1 MFNLCHEFL
10 PKYVQLKG
18 GCLMRK
24 KVKFLWVLAGVLF
37 IGSILFLCFNNT
49 KYGIVGLIMCVIA
62 MAVCSKIQRYSLKEE
77 VLKNCK
83 AKETELKLIEKF
95 TLQENEFK
103 KREEI
108 NRKKSREEMQQFY
121 SKISHSIRIPISII
135 SGYADLLTGDFE
147 INEEVRREY
156 LKKVCDRVT
165 YMNEVL
171 SLLLMEGRN
180 EGQGAEMSLEKVDI
194 LKMIQKIAS
203 DISMA
208 TKEMDVIIKVVSN
221 EDSIIINADVMQ
233 LTKAFYNIIENSLKY
248 MGRRGT
254 ITITVSDFEEEVLLI
269 FRDNGLGLAQEET
282 DNIFNLNFQGSNK
295 KAGNGLGLYMT
306 KMIVTAHEGEIFAK
320 SDVDKGMAIHINLP
334 KKPSKGK
341 FLAENSNSEFL
352 MNL

>member
-1 MFNLCHEFL
+1 ME
-10 PKYVQLKG
+10 
-18 GCLMRK
+18 K
-24 KVKFLWVLAGVLF
+24 KIKFLWFLAGVLF
-37 IGSILFLCFNNT
+37 ISSILFLCFKNAQ
-49 KYGIVGLIMCVIA
+49 YAILGLIVCVTV
-62 MAVCSKIQRYSLKEE
+62 MAVCLKIQKNSLNKE

-83 AKETELKLIEKF
+83 AKEVELSLIEKCK
-95 TLQENEFK
+95 LQENEFK
-103 KREEI
+103 KREEVI
-108 NRKKSREEMQQFY
+108 KKKSKEDMQQFY

-147 INEEVRREY
+147 ISEEVRQEY

-180 EGQGAEMSLEKVDI
+180 EGQGSEMSLETVDI
-194 LKMIQKIAS
+194 LKMMQKIAS

-208 TKEMDVIIKVVSN
+208 TKEMDVIIQVVSS
-221 EDSIIINADVMQ
+221 EDSIIINADSMQ

-248 MGRRGT
+248 MGRIGT
-254 ITITVSDFEEEVLLI
+254 ITITVSEFEEEVILI

-282 DNIFNLNFQGSNK
+282 NNIFNLNFQGSNK

-306 KMIVTAHEGEIFAK
+306 KMIVKAHGGEIFAK

-334 KKPSKGK
+334 KKSLKNK
-341 FLAENSNSEFL
+341 FLTQNNNS
-352 MNL
+352 

>member
-1 MFNLCHEFL
+1 M
-10 PKYVQLKG
+10 G
-18 GCLMRK
+18 K
-24 KVKFLWVLAGVLF
+24 KVKFLWLLAGILF
-37 IGSILFLCFNNT
+37 IISIVFWCFHNT
-49 KYGIVGLIMCVIA
+49 QYAILGLIICVTV
-62 MAVCSKIQRYSLKEE
+62 MAVCSKLQKDSLNEE
-77 VLKNCK
+77 ILKNSK
-83 AKETELKLIEKF
+83 AKEVELNLIEKCR
-95 TLQENEFK
+95 LQVDEFK
-103 KREEI
+103 KREEVI
-108 NRKKSREEMQQFY
+108 RKKSKEEMQQFY

-147 INEEVRREY
+147 INEEVRQEY

-180 EGQGAEMSLEKVDI
+180 ESQGSEMSLETLDI
-194 LKMIQKIAS
+194 LKMLQKIAS

-208 TKEMDVIIKVVSN
+208 TKEMDVIIQVVSS
-221 EDSIIINADVMQ
+221 EESITIDSDAMQ

-254 ITITVSDFEEEVLLI
+254 ITITVSEFEEEVILI

-306 KMIVTAHEGEIFAK
+306 KMIVKAHGGEIFAK

-334 KKPSKGK
+334 KKPLKNK
-341 FLAENSNSEFL
+341 FLTENNNS
-352 MNL
+352 

>member
-1 MFNLCHEFL
+1 MG
-10 PKYVQLKG
+10 K
-18 GCLMRK
+18 R
-24 KVKFLWVLAGVLF
+24 VKFLWFLAGSLF
-37 IGSILFLCFNNT
+37 IISIFFLRYQNT
-49 KYGIVGLIMCVIA
+49 QYGVAGLIICILVMTI
-62 MAVCSKIQRYSLKEE
+62 CSKLQKHSLDEE
-77 VLKNCK
+77 ILKNFK
-83 AKETELKLIEKF
+83 AKEIELNLTEKCS
-95 TLQENEFK
+95 LQKNEFK
-103 KREEI
+103 KREEVI
-108 NRKKSREEMQQFY
+108 RKKAKEEMQQFY

-165 YMNEVL
+165 YMNDVL

-180 EGQGAEMSLEKVDI
+180 EGQGSEMTLETVDI
-194 LKMIQKIAS
+194 LRMIQKIAS
-203 DISMA
+203 EISMA
-208 TKEMDVIIKVVSN
+208 TKEMDVIIQVVSN
-221 EDSIIINADVMQ
+221 EESITVYADSMQ

-306 KMIVTAHEGEIFAK
+306 KIIVTAHGGEIFAK

-334 KKPSKGK
+334 KNSLKNRC
-341 FLAENSNSEFL
+341 FEQNSNSEFL